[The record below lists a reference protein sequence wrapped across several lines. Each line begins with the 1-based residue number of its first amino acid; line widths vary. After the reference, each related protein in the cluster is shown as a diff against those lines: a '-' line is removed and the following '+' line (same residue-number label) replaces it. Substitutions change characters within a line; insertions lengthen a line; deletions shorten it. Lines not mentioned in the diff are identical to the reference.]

1 MSIPS
6 NTVMCCAWIVLN
18 KHTST
23 LDLLH
28 WHQTCKS
35 NDLLV
40 KLPRGSL
47 IRGDIAGNDSA
58 KFLFPSNVLLLVFV
72 CFCVVCFYPVWQ
84 SWDPAGSFLI
94 IRKRYCHWFY
104 VQVWSCRFIRNLL
117 TFSAASKGWCEALAP
132 DICGAVAT
140 RCYDGWN
147 ASGTWHLDR
156 FGDLLTWK
164 GSGLKNT
171 KIQYNMIQL
180 YKIIISHLSWPKLI
194 WQCSHAD
201 RNITKDCYLWPI
213 LSQNPGIL
221 LQVTFVMGIQR
232 KIDELGD
239 KIWAQASQPSPKL
252 AHIRWNPWIMADG
265 LRRIT
270 QVSGLDKNGGRWIGE
285 SIIQDAVSSV
295 WQMKYPFSSSV
306 HSWTIGAGMIMK
318 IPTFSTSTS
327 YHQNPPNVSTCWKRI
342 SKVT

>member
-6 NTVMCCAWIVLN
+6 NTVMCCAWIVLDE
-18 KHTST
+18 HIST
-23 LDLLH
+23 LDLFH

-104 VQVWSCRFIRNLL
+104 VQVWSCLFIRNLL

-147 ASGTWHLDR
+147 VSGTWHLDR
-156 FGDLLTWK
+156 FGDLLTWQ

-171 KIQYNMIQL
+171 KI
-180 YKIIISHLSWPKLI
+180 
-194 WQCSHAD
+194 
-201 RNITKDCYLWPI
+201 
-213 LSQNPGIL
+213 
-221 LQVTFVMGIQR
+221 
-232 KIDELGD
+232 
-239 KIWAQASQPSPKL
+239 
-252 AHIRWNPWIMADG
+252 
-265 LRRIT
+265 
-270 QVSGLDKNGGRWIGE
+270 
-285 SIIQDAVSSV
+285 
-295 WQMKYPFSSSV
+295 
-306 HSWTIGAGMIMK
+306 
-318 IPTFSTSTS
+318 
-327 YHQNPPNVSTCWKRI
+327 
-342 SKVT
+342 